1 MLMQSSKKIIYK
13 NKTSAK
19 NTILSILDNY
29 DGQNRETEYFSIL
42 QKYSDGKELTD
53 QEKEVLKSFKK

>member
-1 MLMQSSKKIIYK
+1 MQSSKKIIYK

-19 NTILSILDNY
+19 NIILSILDNY